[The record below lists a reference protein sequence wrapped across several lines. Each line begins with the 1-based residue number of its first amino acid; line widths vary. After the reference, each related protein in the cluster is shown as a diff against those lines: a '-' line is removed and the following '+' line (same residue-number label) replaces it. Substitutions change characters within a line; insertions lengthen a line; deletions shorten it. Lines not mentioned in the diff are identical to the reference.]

1 MDVVNFNACE
11 ENVKITPSCANLI
24 FNSLSAKIFNT
35 SMNCTTPNI
44 DKSWRKSSS
53 RALKTTFN
61 YKFYSSSKVKKKK
74 KIDKKTK
81 TKELMETQMTRIQ
94 GRKSRSR
101 LLRENSLYD
110 SIPNKLHMEKY
121 TVMNFNTIMQKITNV
136 WEDLIINYIKSG
148 AEPGKY
154 PGELTGLFSGQR
166 P

>member
-44 DKSWRKSSS
+44 TNLEENLLLEL
-53 RALKTTFN
+53 LKQPSIISFIVPQ
-61 YKFYSSSKVKKKK
+61 KLKKKI
-74 KIDKKTK
+74 IDKKTK

-101 LLRENSLYD
+101 L
-110 SIPNKLHMEKY
+110 
-121 TVMNFNTIMQKITNV
+121 
-136 WEDLIINYIKSG
+136 
-148 AEPGKY
+148 
-154 PGELTGLFSGQR
+154 
-166 P
+166 